1 MIAVDNTGTDS
12 VLKFNG
18 RSNKTCLTLFDWH
31 ILRLTLM
38 CETLYLE
45 LLHDVR
51 SGMDLVS
58 AAALLVGHQ
67 YLCQGEAAVN

>member
-1 MIAVDNTGTDS
+1 
-12 VLKFNG
+12 
-18 RSNKTCLTLFDWH
+18 
-31 ILRLTLM
+31 M

-51 SGMDLVS
+51 SGMDLVP